1 MVAVLANPRLVLLA
15 IVGLAAVSAV
25 VWVVGRRRHSQPETT
40 KRILAAIWLP
50 AWSRTVSKGETLAAA
65 LAIAAL
71 LTVVIVLA
79 LA

>member
-1 MVAVLANPRLVLLA
+1 MIAVLTNPRLVLLA

-25 VWVVGRRRHSQPETT
+25 VWVVGRRRHSETT

-50 AWSRTVSKGETLAAA
+50 AWPRTVSKGETLAAA
-65 LAIAAL
+65 VAVAAL